1 MQRMRHLQTPDPVQS
16 EKRHRVISEYEDVL
30 AGIEVFLA
38 EERHSNR
45 NLNDREVA
53 EATDLLL
60 ATLRTQQK
68 GIIYESTSSD
78 LAVES
83 LRRRFRVVVDSYLN
97 PRERDQQR
105 LRVSEMIEILEVVR
119 GFVAS
124 HLESGA
130 ASLSYVDFLARLL
143 PRSGRITDSGS
154 SIIIPGRS

>member
-1 MQRMRHLQTPDPVQS
+1 MRHLYPTDPVQS
-16 EKRHRVISEYEDVL
+16 EKRHRVVSEYEDVL
-30 AGIEVFLA
+30 AEIEVFLA
-38 EERHSNR
+38 EERRSNR

-83 LRRRFRVVVDSYLN
+83 LRRRFMGVADSHLN
-97 PRERDQQR
+97 PKQEGQRR

-124 HLESGA
+124 HLEAGA

-154 SIIIPGRS
+154 SIIIPGRG